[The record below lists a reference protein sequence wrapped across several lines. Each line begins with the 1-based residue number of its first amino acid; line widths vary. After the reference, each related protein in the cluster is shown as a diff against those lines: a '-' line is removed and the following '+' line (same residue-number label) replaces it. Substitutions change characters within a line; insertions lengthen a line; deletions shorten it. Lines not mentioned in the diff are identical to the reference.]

1 MKRAPLEPQAT
12 AAAKLAIAGGSTI
25 KAAADRFGISF
36 EALRKRAQREKWP
49 SAARVNRE
57 AERIVSSLAIS
68 ALAEPIA
75 ENASRYTENLSRAG
89 IRFSETVAGLD
100 GQELLKRSRD
110 IAALDAVSR
119 KALGLDQEKTSP
131 NAINIAVLGEI
142 GVSES
147 ESAFYRQTPPQIP
160 GKECIKR

>member
-1 MKRAPLEPQAT
+1 MNRTPLDPHAV
-12 AAAKLAIAGGSTI
+12 AAAKLAVAGGSTI
-25 KAAADRFGISF
+25 KSAADRFGLSF

-57 AERIVSSLAIS
+57 AERIITTRATE

-89 IRFSETVAGLD
+89 VRFSETVAGLD

-110 IAALDAVSR
+110 IAALDGVAR
-119 KALGLDQEKTSP
+119 KALGLDQEKP
-131 NAINIAVLGEI
+131 NANAINIAVLGDLGI
-142 GVSES
+142 SDSEA
-147 ESAFYRQTPPQIP
+147 AFYKKGASLSPRND
-160 GKECIKR
+160 